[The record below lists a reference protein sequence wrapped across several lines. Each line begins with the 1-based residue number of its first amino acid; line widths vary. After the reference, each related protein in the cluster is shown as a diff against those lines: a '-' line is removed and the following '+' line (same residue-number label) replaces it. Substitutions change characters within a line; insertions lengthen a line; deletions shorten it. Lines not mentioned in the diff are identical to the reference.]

1 MSKGW
6 EGIWEIVTRYGLNLA
21 RLDKFR
27 NQENE
32 GEMLEFS
39 IAKLSKFKQLWHPN
53 LVKIKSKVKQNWIQ
67 VKMTNPELWQ
77 LHFSLSHTFLN
88 PFNQF

>member
-53 LVKIKSKVKQNWIQ
+53 LVKIKSKVKQN
-67 VKMTNPELWQ
+67 
-77 LHFSLSHTFLN
+77 
-88 PFNQF
+88 